1 MARYPAK
8 YILCILLLSFILCSL
23 FNCGHSR
30 YRSPRVA
37 SDVELDYP
45 IAAQLEKIEGQVQ
58 VAVYVTEEGKA
69 EDVRLE
75 KSSGYKLLDDAALEF
90 SKTVEFTPG
99 MIDKKPISSWTRLV
113 LRYKLSEVYFDK
125 ERWLNDV
132 LLVHQQ
138 IEMAGEDRK
147 EQNRLLRQLYTN
159 NAGLVNYVKKYD
171 DVSINTFIRATVTNA
186 IRNRYSDFWNAYAA
200 PCAALDDF
208 LERYPD
214 SEFEELVKRDLTKEL
229 VDMEYEIRMASLKS
243 DRDQQKNRELIKQIE
258 KRLDE
263 LQEQILEKN

>member
-1 MARYPAK
+1 MGRYLIK
-8 YILCILLLSFILCSL
+8 HILYVFLLPSVFCSL

-37 SDVELDYP
+37 ADVELDYP
-45 IAAQLEKIEGQVQ
+45 IAAQLERIEGQVQ

-69 EDVRLE
+69 EEVKLE
-75 KSSGYKLLDDAALEF
+75 KSSGYKILDDAALEF
-90 SKTVEFTPG
+90 SKTIKFIPG
-99 MIDKKPISSWTRLV
+99 MLDKNPISSWTRLV

-132 LLVHQQ
+132 LLLHQQ
-138 IEMAGEDRK
+138 IESVGDDRK

-171 DVSINTFIRATVTNA
+171 DISINTFIRATVTNT
-186 IRNRYSDFWNAYAA
+186 IRNRYNDFWNAYAA

-243 DRDQQKNRELIKQIE
+243 ERDQQKNQELIKQIE
-258 KRLDE
+258 KRLDV
-263 LQEQILEKN
+263 LQQQMLDNN

>member
-1 MARYPAK
+1 MGQFSAK
-8 YILCILLLSFILCSL
+8 SILYFFLSSSIFYSIVD
-23 FNCGHSR
+23 CGHSR
-30 YRSPRVA
+30 YQSPRVA

-45 IAAQLEKIEGQVQ
+45 IAAQLEKIEGEVQ
-58 VAVYVTEEGKA
+58 VTVYVSEEGKA
-69 EDVRLE
+69 EEVKLE
-75 KSSGYKLLDDAALEF
+75 KSSGHKILDDAALEF
-90 SKTVEFTPG
+90 SKTIKFIPG
-99 MIDKKPISSWTRLV
+99 MLDRNPISSWTRLV

-132 LLVHQQ
+132 LLLHHQ
-138 IEMAGEDRK
+138 IESAGDDRK

-159 NAGLVNYVKKYD
+159 NAGLLSYVKKYD

-186 IRNRYSDFWNAYAA
+186 IRDRYNDFWNAYAV

-214 SEFEELVKRDLTKEL
+214 SELGELVKRDLTKEL
-229 VDMEYEIRMASLKS
+229 VDMEYEIRMASLRS
-243 DRDQQKNRELIKQIE
+243 ERNQEKNQELIKQIE

-263 LQEQILEKN
+263 LQEQVLEKN